1 MLEIFNNYLNEKL
14 TTLIVNDIKK
24 TGELHFALDSLSYEE
39 KTLLV
44 KELNNL
50 SDYVAYLDA
59 GNVKVKKINFDST
72 AEGTQYLRFGI
83 VSDNETSHNYL
94 DGSQEDGVSVFE
106 LKERKPVLSNLQLVE
121 SFSGRFNIEAF
132 IVTGEKIGVGYDG
145 EPLLKNVKYVAKK
158 SDIDFMGITLEV
170 LDNNFNSKT
179 GSYDEEDKEI
189 HQNYANG
196 EQTILFGGF
205 TYSEPVSEFESF
217 IGRKELKK

>member
-44 KELNNL
+44 KELINL
-50 SDYVAYLDA
+50 SDYVSYLDA

-72 AEGTQYLRFGI
+72 AEGTQYLRFGS
-83 VSDNETSHNYL
+83 VSENETSHNYL
-94 DGSQEDGVSVFE
+94 GDSQEDGVSVFE

-132 IVTGEKIGVGYDG
+132 IVTGEKIVVGYDG
-145 EPLLKNVKYVAKK
+145 EPLLKNVKY
-158 SDIDFMGITLEV
+158 E
-170 LDNNFNSKT
+170 
-179 GSYDEEDKEI
+179 
-189 HQNYANG
+189 
-196 EQTILFGGF
+196 
-205 TYSEPVSEFESF
+205 
-217 IGRKELKK
+217 IGRAHV